1 MKFALLKY
9 PITLIAIFLIS
20 ISTIKAQN
28 VIDQIVAV
36 VGGDKILLSDIEQEA
51 LRMKMQGAMSDENS
65 RCRILEEMLIH
76 KMLLHHSKIDS
87 ITVSDFMVEG
97 EIDRRL
103 KYFTNQV
110 GSEAALE
117 KYFNKNIFQIKDDLR
132 ELVRETQ
139 LTQQMRSKI
148 VDKVNVTPDDV
159 KRFFK
164 EIPKDSLP
172 LIPEQYEYRQI
183 CIYPP
188 ASTDA
193 KFMVREKLLELRERI
208 IKGERFAPLA
218 VAYSEDRASAT
229 KGGELGMRSREELV
243 KAFADAAFNLKPGQ
257 VSNIV
262 ETEYGFHIIQ
272 LIEKRGDQVNVRHIL
287 MKPTFTSSM
296 YLKAQN
302 KLDSITTLI
311 QNDSI
316 TFIKAAQK
324 FSEDKKT
331 IMSGGLVINPQ
342 TGTSLFEKEHIQP
355 AEFFTIK
362 NLQPYVISEPFESRD
377 QHANVVFKVV
387 MVTRI
392 IPAHKANLD
401 DDYAIIQLMAK
412 GTKEQEKFMEWVK
425 QKQKTTY
432 IRIDSELKKC
442 DFELNGWIK

>member
-1 MKFALLKY
+1 
-9 PITLIAIFLIS
+9 
-20 ISTIKAQN
+20 
-28 VIDQIVAV
+28 
-36 VGGDKILLSDIEQEA
+36 
-51 LRMKMQGAMSDENS
+51 
-65 RCRILEEMLIH
+65 
-76 KMLLHHSKIDS
+76 
-87 ITVSDFMVEG
+87 
-97 EIDRRL
+97 
-103 KYFTNQV
+103 
-110 GSEAALE
+110 
-117 KYFNKNIFQIKDDLR
+117 
-132 ELVRETQ
+132 
-139 LTQQMRSKI
+139 MRSKI

-362 NLQPYVISEPFESRD
+362 NLKTNVISEPFESRD

>member
-97 EIDRRL
+97 EMDRRL

-362 NLQPYVISEPFESRD
+362 NLKTNVISEPFESRD